1 MKAFFIRRIEDV
13 VFLSVFFAAMSLF
26 ASLLHNVRGA

>member
-13 VFLSVFFAAMSLF
+13 VFLSVFFAVMSLC
-26 ASLLHNVRGA
+26 ASLIYAVRGA